1 MKNLPEFNFRFIIG
15 FRHIFSRC
23 RARQPV
29 LGGGSCRQFF
39 ICREKE
45 NTMNIKRAKQ
55 EIRDSIEAYLSKDEF
70 GEYRIPAIRQRP
82 ILLMGPPGIG
92 KTQIME
98 QIARECGIALVSY
111 TITHHTRQSAVGLPF
126 IVKKNYGEEEFS
138 VTEYTMSEI
147 ISSVYDKMEKTG
159 LKEGI
164 LFIDE
169 INCVSETLA
178 PMMLQFLQ
186 GKTFGNQKVPEGWVI
201 VTAGNPPEYNKSVRE
216 FDVVTLDRIKK
227 IDVEADFDVWKEY
240 AYQQGIHP
248 AVISYLEL
256 RRKNFYRVEN
266 TVDGKIFATARGWE
280 DLSRLI
286 QVYEILGKTVD
297 REVVSQ
303 YIQHRMIA
311 KDFASYLALY
321 YKYRTDYKV
330 EDILKGKWD
339 SITLGKIRTASLD
352 EHLSIVSLLNGKL
365 SELFT
370 ECYLTDAYL
379 TKLYDYMVY
388 FREAQDSLTAKNLME
403 KAEADLEK
411 DKKSELLTKQQERIQ
426 KRVVSFFENASG
438 LKITGSEL
446 IGSDKTGS
454 DSGPAGGG
462 SAAAESED
470 PSSNRNYE
478 FVKVLFESE
487 TEAYENRTDEISLT
501 LQNVFDFMEAAF
513 GDSQEMVAFIT
524 ELNANYYSLWF
535 IRENGS
541 DQYYRHNKGLL
552 FDDRQKMLLGQ
563 MEEVE
568 NILNNGI
575 K

>member
-1 MKNLPEFNFRFIIG
+1 
-15 FRHIFSRC
+15 
-23 RARQPV
+23 
-29 LGGGSCRQFF
+29 
-39 ICREKE
+39 
-45 NTMNIKRAKQ
+45 MNIKRAKQ

-92 KTQIME
+92 KTQVME

-126 IVKKNYGEEEFS
+126 IVKKSYGEEEFS

-186 GKTFGNQKVPEGWVI
+186 GKTFGNQKVPEGWII

-370 ECYLTDAYL
+370 ECYITDAYL

-388 FREAQDSLTAKNLME
+388 FREDQDSLTAKNLLE

-438 LKITGSEL
+438 SKSTSGSIGSES
-446 IGSDKTGS
+446 IGSESTGSDKTGS
-454 DSGPAGGG
+454 GSDPAGCRRV
-462 SAAAESED
+462 AAESKE
-470 PSSNRNYE
+470 PLSNRNYE
-478 FVKVLFESE
+478 FVKALFESE